1 MSAAV
6 DDGDA
11 DYVSTGRDY
20 ETLSLGGY
28 GRPSCYAAAAAA
40 ATGPLSSHPHPD
52 NTAVGGRSSV
62 GELYIP
68 PGSAK
73 MSPFVHPAQTPKQ

>member
-6 DDGDA
+6 DDDDA

-62 GELYIP
+62 GKLHIP
-68 PGSAK
+68 ARERFRCAR
-73 MSPFVHPAQTPKQ
+73 MSSFVHPA